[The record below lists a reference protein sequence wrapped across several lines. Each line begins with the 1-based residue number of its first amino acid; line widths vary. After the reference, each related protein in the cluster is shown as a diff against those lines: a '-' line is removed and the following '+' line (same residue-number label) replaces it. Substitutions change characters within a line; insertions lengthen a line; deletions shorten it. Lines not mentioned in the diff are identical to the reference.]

1 MARLGRPGMSDEGKN
16 ELWER
21 WHAGESISE
30 ISRAMGK
37 PPGSVYTILRLNG
50 GVYRP
55 PRRRRDGHLSL
66 EERKEIS
73 RGVARGDSL
82 RSIAKTL
89 GRAPS
94 TISRELAR
102 NKGRARYR
110 AIDAHDR
117 AWYRARRP
125 KPCALEVNPVLGRFV
140 ADRLE
145 EDWSPEQISG
155 FLAVMH
161 PPGSE
166 MRVSHETIYKTI
178 YIQTRGALKRELSSH
193 LRTRRPIRKHKN
205 HSVKGQLRSQI
216 RDLVSIHERPPEIE
230 DRAVPGHWE
239 GDLLLGR
246 GVSQMAT
253 VVERASRFTV
263 LVQLDGRDMVT
274 VANALAAKMNLLPA
288 ELRRSL
294 TWDRGMELAR
304 HSDVTRWTGL
314 EVYFA
319 DPRSPWQRGT
329 NENTNGLL
337 RQYFPK
343 GISMAQLTQA
353 DLDAVAA
360 KLNTRPRKTLG
371 FRTPATVLDE
381 MLH

>member
-1 MARLGRPGMSDEGKN
+1 MARLGRPGMSDERKN
-16 ELWER
+16 ELWQR
-21 WHAGESISE
+21 WHAGESISQ

-37 PPGSVYTILRLNG
+37 PPGSVYTILRLDG

-55 PRRRRDGHLSL
+55 PRRRRDGHLTL
-66 EERKEIS
+66 EEREEIS
-73 RGVARGDSL
+73 RGVAHGESMRA
-82 RSIAKTL
+82 IARRL

-94 TISRELAR
+94 TISREVNR
-102 NKGRARYR
+102 NKGRFRYR

-125 KPCALEVNPVLGRFV
+125 KPCALELNPVLAEFV
-140 ADRLE
+140 ADRLA

-166 MRVSHETIYKTI
+166 MRVSHETIYKTVF
-178 YIQTRGALKRELSSH
+178 IQSRGTLSRELSKH

-205 HSVKGQLRSQI
+205 HTVKGQLRSQI
-216 RDLVSIHERPPEIE
+216 RDAVSIHERPPEVE

-246 GVSQMAT
+246 GITQLAT

-274 VANALAAKMNLLPA
+274 VADALAAKMNQLPA

-294 TWDRGMELAR
+294 TWDRGMELAS
-304 HSDVTRWTGL
+304 HHDVTEWTGL
-314 EVYFA
+314 KVYFA

-343 GISMAQLTQA
+343 GTSMAKLTQA
-353 DLDAVAA
+353 DLDNVAA
-360 KLNTRPRKTLG
+360 RLNSRPRKTLG
-371 FRTPATVLDE
+371 YRTPATVLDD
-381 MLH
+381 MLR

>member
-1 MARLGRPGMSDEGKN
+1 V
-16 ELWER
+16 
-21 WHAGESISE
+21 
-30 ISRAMGK
+30 ISRNLSAG
-37 PPGSVYTILRLNG
+37 GSKI
-50 GVYRP
+50 
-55 PRRRRDGHLSL
+55 
-66 EERKEIS
+66 
-73 RGVARGDSL
+73 
-82 RSIAKTL
+82 
-89 GRAPS
+89 
-94 TISRELAR
+94 
-102 NKGRARYR
+102 
-110 AIDAHDR
+110 
-117 AWYRARRP
+117 
-125 KPCALEVNPVLGRFV
+125 
-140 ADRLE
+140 
-145 EDWSPEQISG
+145 
-155 FLAVMH
+155 
-161 PPGSE
+161 
-166 MRVSHETIYKTI
+166 
-178 YIQTRGALKRELSSH
+178 LKRGLGGSCC
-193 LRTRRPIRKHKN
+193 PC
-205 HSVKGQLRSQI
+205 
-216 RDLVSIHERPPEIE
+216 D
-230 DRAVPGHWE
+230 D

-246 GVSQMAT
+246 GVSQLAT